1 MWPDGGGRGNPPG
14 NEMSEK
20 QPRWSNEEL
29 RLLQT
34 HNNRQIAELTG
45 RPLVEVED
53 RRLLANIERNCW
65 DVLDPECAE

>member
-1 MWPDGGGRGNPPG
+1 
-14 NEMSEK
+14 MSEK
-20 QPRWSNEEL
+20 QTRWSVEEL

-34 HNNRQIAELTG
+34 HNNQQIAELTG

-65 DVLDPECAE
+65 DVWDPENAE

>member
-1 MWPDGGGRGNPPG
+1 MEN
-14 NEMSEK
+14 K
-20 QPRWSNEEL
+20 QTRWSVEEL

-34 HNNRQIAELTG
+34 HNNQQIAELTG

-65 DVLDPECAE
+65 DVFDPESAE

>member
-1 MWPDGGGRGNPPG
+1 
-14 NEMSEK
+14 MSEK
-20 QPRWSNEEL
+20 QTRWSAEEL
-29 RLLQT
+29 KMLLT
-34 HNNRQIAELTG
+34 HNNQHIAELTG

>member
-1 MWPDGGGRGNPPG
+1 M
-14 NEMSEK
+14 
-20 QPRWSNEEL
+20 

-34 HNNRQIAELTG
+34 HNNQQIAELTG

-65 DVLDPECAE
+65 DVFDPERAE

>member
-1 MWPDGGGRGNPPG
+1 
-14 NEMSEK
+14 MSEK
-20 QPRWSNEEL
+20 QTRWSIEEL

-34 HNNRQIAELTG
+34 HNNQQIAELTG

-65 DVLDPECAE
+65 DVFDPERAE

>member
-1 MWPDGGGRGNPPG
+1 
-14 NEMSEK
+14 MSDK
-20 QPRWSNEEL
+20 QTRWSVEEL

-34 HNNRQIAELTG
+34 HNNQQIAELTD

-65 DVLDPECAE
+65 DVFDPERAE

>member
-1 MWPDGGGRGNPPG
+1 
-14 NEMSEK
+14 MSDK
-20 QPRWSNEEL
+20 QTRWSVEEL

-34 HNNRQIAELTG
+34 HNNQQIAELTG

-65 DVLDPECAE
+65 DVFDPERAE